1 MTHADLTP
9 EGDCLPTFVEG
20 SEALPLPIFVTRQT
34 DRSSKKAIWEKIAK
48 STQEQQT
55 VNGKIT
61 APATD
66 LDH

>member
-34 DRSSKKAIWEKIAK
+34 DRSSKKAVRENNAK
-48 STQEQQT
+48 STEEQQA
-55 VNGKIT
+55 VNGKTTEAAT
-61 APATD
+61 A
-66 LDH
+66 

>member
-34 DRSSKKAIWEKIAK
+34 DRSSKKVVRENNAK
-48 STQEQQT
+48 STEEQQA
-55 VNGKIT
+55 VNGKT
-61 APATD
+61 TSPATD
-66 LDH
+66 

>member
-34 DRSSKKAIWEKIAK
+34 DRSSKKAVRENNAK
-48 STQEQQT
+48 STEEQQAA
-55 VNGKIT
+55 NGKTT

-66 LDH
+66 

>member
-34 DRSSKKAIWEKIAK
+34 DRSSKKAVRENNAK
-48 STQEQQT
+48 STEEQQA
-55 VNGKIT
+55 VNGKT
-61 APATD
+61 TSPATD
-66 LDH
+66 